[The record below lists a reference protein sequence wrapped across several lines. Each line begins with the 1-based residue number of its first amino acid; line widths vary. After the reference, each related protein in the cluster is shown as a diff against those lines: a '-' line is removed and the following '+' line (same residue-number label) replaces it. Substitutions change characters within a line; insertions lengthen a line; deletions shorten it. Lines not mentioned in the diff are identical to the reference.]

1 MSRLKNFLLVALF
14 GMFIL
19 CLMPKTRAVDIVDLG
34 VFGGT
39 SSSARAVSD
48 DGRVV
53 VGSYRDTSGLTRAFK
68 WDSINGMK
76 DLGTLGGYTVASDVS
91 ADGKVIVGSSFN
103 GTNYQAVKWA
113 LEDEMQELG
122 SNGLYSRA
130 VGVSA
135 DGSTII
141 GSTYNPYR
149 TPFKWTSDTG
159 IQLFLSPNNMISSN
173 AYGVSAN
180 GDIIVGSYY
189 VSAPS
194 GGSGPFILYRWD
206 SINGIQSLGNLG
218 GRSSYAL
225 AVSGDGSIVVGESSN
240 SLGLDHAVRWTAE
253 GGLEDLGALGGPQ
266 AQSWGADISS
276 DGKIIVGVSENNNS
290 VRTGFVFGADGIMRS
305 LNAVLNYQGVSG
317 ISSWTS
323 FDSVSSISGNELTGY
338 NLVGSGTKNGQ
349 TRSFLVKGLISTVP
363 EPKSYVLAAI
373 STGIIAFLARRR
385 K

>member
-1 MSRLKNFLLVALF
+1 MSRLKNFLLFALF

-19 CLMPKTRAVDIVDLG
+19 CLMPKTRAVDIIDLG

-53 VGSYRDTSGLTRAFK
+53 VGSYRDTSGLSRAFK

-76 DLGTLGGYTVASDVS
+76 DLGTLGGSTVASDVS

-130 VGVSA
+130 EGVSA

-141 GSTYNPYR
+141 GTTSNPSR
-149 TPFKWTSDTG
+149 TAFSWTSDTG
-159 IQLFLSPNNMISSN
+159 IHLFLPPNNITYSN
-173 AYGVSAN
+173 AYGVSVN
-180 GDIIVGSYY
+180 GDVIVGSYY
-189 VSAPS
+189 VSTPS
-194 GGSGPFILYRWD
+194 GGPGPFILYRWD

-218 GRSSYAL
+218 GRYSYAL

-253 GGLEDLGALGGPQ
+253 RGLEDLGALGGPQ
-266 AQSWGADISS
+266 AQSWASDISS
-276 DGKIIVGVSENNNS
+276 DGKIIVGLSEDNNS
-290 VRTGFVFGADGIMRS
+290 VRTGFVVGTDGIMRS

-323 FDSVSSISGNELTGY
+323 LDSIDSISGNELTGY

-363 EPKSYVLAAI
+363 EPTSYVLAAI